1 MKSIIRYLTVAIVVC
16 WSLYGPP
23 PIQAQDQPRV
33 IEIHAKRFSFI
44 PAEIT
49 LIKGE
54 KVTLSLIADDT
65 THGLLIP
72 DLGVNVT
79 LPKGKVTKVDV
90 TPQEVGTFHGQCSH
104 FCGVGHASMVFSVEV
119 KEK

>member
-1 MKSIIRYLTVAIVVC
+1 MKNIIRYLAVIIVCGGV
-16 WSLYGPP
+16 YGRPA
-23 PIQAQDQPRV
+23 IQAQDQPRV
-33 IEIHAKRFSFI
+33 IEIHAKRFSFT

-54 KVTLSLIADDT
+54 KATLSLIADDT
-65 THGLLIP
+65 THGLLVP

-90 TPQEVGTFHGQCSH
+90 TPQEVGTFHGQCGH

>member
-1 MKSIIRYLTVAIVVC
+1 MKSIIRCLTVAIVC
-16 WSLYGPP
+16 CNLYGRP

-44 PAEIT
+44 PAEINLT
-49 LIKGE
+49 KGE
-54 KVTLSLIADDT
+54 RVTLSLTADDT
-65 THGLLIP
+65 THGLLIS

-79 LPKGKVTKVDV
+79 LPKGKVTKVEL
-90 TPQEVGTFHGQCSH
+90 TPHEVGTFHGQCGH

-119 KEK
+119 REK

>member
-1 MKSIIRYLTVAIVVC
+1 MKRTIKYLAVVIVC
-16 WSLYGPP
+16 CSLYGRP

-33 IEIHAKRFSFI
+33 IEIHAKRFSFM
-44 PAEIT
+44 PGEIT
-49 LIKGE
+49 LTKGE
-54 KVTLSLIADDT
+54 KVTLSITADDT

-72 DLGVNVT
+72 GLGVNVN
-79 LPKGKVTKVDV
+79 LPKGKATKVDV
-90 TPQEVGTFHGQCSH
+90 TPQEVGTFHGQCGH

>member
-1 MKSIIRYLTVAIVVC
+1 MKNIIRCLIVVIVC
-16 WSLYGPP
+16 GSVYGRPAV
-23 PIQAQDQPRV
+23 QAQDQPRI

-49 LIKGE
+49 LTKGE
-54 KVTLSLIADDT
+54 KVTLSLVADDT

-90 TPQEVGTFHGQCSH
+90 TPQQVGTFHGQCAH

>member
-1 MKSIIRYLTVAIVVC
+1 MKSIIRYLTVVILC
-16 WSLYGPP
+16 CSFYGRCS
-23 PIQAQDQPRV
+23 IQAEDQPRV
-33 IEIHAKRFSFI
+33 IEIHAKRFSFM

-49 LIKGE
+49 LTKGE
-54 KVTLSLIADDT
+54 RVTLSLIADDT
-65 THGLLIP
+65 VHGLLIP

-90 TPQEVGTFHGQCSH
+90 TPQEVGTLHGQCSH